1 MIATCRNQVAP
12 SFAGLS
18 FSVDP
23 PCSRGVL
30 GERKVG
36 HEVRDVDVVG
46 VVAALREFAQA
57 GDSGGEVVLGVEN
70 GVVEAQGQLQFRRG
84 VGNAGDTDFGEQDG
98 PARSDGV
105 PPSGVAAIS
114 A

>member
-1 MIATCRNQVAP
+1 MAP

-23 PCSRGVL
+23 PRLRGVL
-30 GERKVG
+30 GKRKTG
-36 HEVRDVDVVG
+36 HEVRDLDVVG

-57 GDSGGEVVLGVEN
+57 GDGVDEVVLGVEN

-84 VGNAGDTDFGEQDG
+84 VVNAGDTDTL
-98 PARSDGV
+98 
-105 PPSGVAAIS
+105 
-114 A
+114 